1 MELDPV
7 YIPCIYPDETVASY
21 VSRVASKA
29 GYTARDFCLDMEMS
43 FQALCDG
50 KPEAL
55 ARFSKL
61 VGFEGDRF
69 PAAIFKRTGDCR
81 FEFNQEP
88 FSRNSL
94 RRATVRVCPHCIQE
108 DLERDVDHEKV
119 RPYGRWSWNIA
130 SIRTCSKHKTPL
142 VVAAHEDHPQ
152 KVHDFSPLLQ
162 PFVEDINRHVLAAQF
177 REPSSLEIYLEKR
190 ISGAQSENLLS
201 SLHPHAY
208 AAARACEIIGATKL
222 YGAKVVA
229 ESLSEDQWF
238 AAGQVGFDIAIQ
250 GVDGIRH
257 HLDHLQHKFASKN
270 QNWGPKQIYG
280 RLYEWLAHETED
292 TAYNDLRKTITEHA
306 FETLPM
312 GPNDE
317 IFGQRPAKRIVH
329 SVHSAHQET
338 GAHPKRL
345 KKILHAVGLIDQS
358 QLGQTDERI
367 LFNADDAK
375 FYLDRVEQSMS
386 MNQVRAYINAPR
398 PVDRWLF
405 EAGILKSWLTGGTD
419 IFKDHAFAKCDMDEF
434 LSDLTTDT
442 KPVTNDET
450 NLVPILKA
458 QKLANCSTLEVVQLI
473 LEHRLRTLRT
483 DPNETGFLSIL
494 VDSEEVKSLVR
505 GKDHGGYSLR
515 EVEKKLKTSTKVV
528 KALVQR
534 GCLEAETA
542 INPVNRC
549 PQTIVKREILDAFM
563 NKFETASSLSR
574 RLGIHLQTLMKHLRC
589 SGVEPAFAVEDV
601 HATFYDREIA
611 SKKAQEFSRH
621 DQ

>member
-1 MELDPV
+1 MELDPI

-29 GYTARDFCLDMEMS
+29 GYTARDFCLDMKLS

-50 KPEAL
+50 KPETL

-61 VGFEGDRF
+61 VGFESDRF
-69 PAAIFKRTGDCR
+69 PAAIFKRTGDRR
-81 FEFNQEP
+81 FEFKQEP
-88 FSRNSL
+88 FSRHSL

-108 DLERDVDHEKV
+108 DLERDVDHKTV
-119 RPYGRWSWNIA
+119 RPYGRWSWNIG
-130 SIRTCSKHKTPL
+130 SIRTCLKHNTPL
-142 VVAAHEDHPQ
+142 VMAANEHHPQ
-152 KVHDFSPLLQ
+152 KVHDFSRLLQ
-162 PFVEDINRHVLAAQF
+162 PFVEDINRHVLAAQY

-190 ISGAQSENLLS
+190 INGDQPKNLLS
-201 SLHPHAY
+201 SLHAHAY

-222 YGAKVVA
+222 YGAIIVA
-229 ESLSEDQWF
+229 ESLSEDQWYE
-238 AAGQVGFDIAIQ
+238 AGQVGFDIAIQ
-250 GVDGIRH
+250 GVDGIRDY
-257 HLDHLQHKFASKN
+257 LDHLHHKFSSTS
-270 QNWGPKQIYG
+270 QNWSPRQIYG
-280 RLYEWLAHETED
+280 RLYEWLAHETDD
-292 TAYNDLRKTITEHA
+292 TAYDNLRKIITEHA

-317 IFGQRPAKRIVH
+317 IFGRRPAKRIVH
-329 SVHSAHQET
+329 SIRSAHQET

-367 LFNADDAK
+367 FFNADDAK

-386 MNQVRAYINAPR
+386 MNQVRAYINAPC
-398 PVDRWLF
+398 PVDRVLF
-405 EAGILKSWLTGGTD
+405 EAGILKPWLIGGTD
-419 IFKDHAFAKCDMDEF
+419 IFKDHAFAKCDLDEF
-434 LSDLTTDT
+434 LLNLAAGA
-442 KPVTNDET
+442 KPVTNDEI

-458 QKLANCSTLEVVQLI
+458 QKLANCSTLKVVQLI
-473 LEHRLRTLRT
+473 LERRVRTLRT
-483 DPNETGFLSIL
+483 DPKETGFLSIL
-494 VDSEEVKSLVR
+494 VDPEEVKSLVR
-505 GKDHGGYSLR
+505 GKDHAGYSLR
-515 EVEKKLKTSTKVV
+515 QVEKKLKTSTKVV

-549 PQTIVKREILDAFM
+549 PQTIVKREILDTFM
-563 NKFETASSLSR
+563 NKFETASSLSQ

-589 SGVEPAFAVEDV
+589 SGVEPVFAVEDV